1 MRPRVA
7 AALLGLAGLPAWGC
21 DIELAGSDVMR
32 LESERYVVA
41 LRSRSGPIA
50 VGEYFAL
57 DVAACAKNGAG
68 APELLHVDA
77 RMPAHR
83 HGMNYLPRIRAT
95 APGRWQADG
104 LMFHM
109 PGLWEF
115 RIDLRA
121 GGVTDRLTHDY
132 QLD

>member
-1 MRPRVA
+1 
-7 AALLGLAGLPAWGC
+7 
-21 DIELAGSDVMR
+21 MR
-32 LESERYVVA
+32 LESARYVVA

-50 VGEYFAL
+50 VGEHFAV
-57 DVAACAKNGAG
+57 DIAACAKNGAD

-83 HGMNYLPRIRAT
+83 HGMNYVPRIRLI
-95 APGRWQADG
+95 APGRWHADG

-115 RIDLRA
+115 RVDLRA
-121 GGVTDRLTHDY
+121 GGVTDRLTHVY
-132 QLD
+132 PLD

>member
-1 MRPRVA
+1 LVA
-7 AALLGLAGLPAWGC
+7 AALLCATPAWGC
-21 DIELAGSDVMR
+21 DVDLAGDGVMR

-57 DVAACAKNGAG
+57 DVAACAKNGAI
-68 APELLHVDA
+68 APELLRIDA

-83 HGMNYLPRIRAT
+83 HGMNYVPRIHAT

-109 PGLWEF
+109 PGPWEF

-121 GGVTDRLTHDY
+121 GGVTDRLTQNYH
-132 QLD
+132 LD

>member
-1 MRPRVA
+1 VSPRVA
-7 AALLGLAGLPAWGC
+7 AALLGIAGLPAWGC

-41 LRSRSGPIA
+41 LRNRSGPIA
-50 VGEYFAL
+50 VGEHFAL
-57 DVAACAKNGAG
+57 DVAACAKNGATT
-68 APELLHVDA
+68 PELLRVDA

-83 HGMNYLPRIRAT
+83 HGMNYVPRVRAT

-121 GGVTDRLTHDY
+121 GGVTDRLTYDY

>member
-1 MRPRVA
+1 VRTLVA
-7 AALLGLAGLPAWGC
+7 AALLCTTPAWGC
-21 DIELAGSDVMR
+21 DVDLAGDGVMR

-50 VGEYFAL
+50 VGEHFAL
-57 DVAACAKNGAG
+57 DVAACAKNGAT

-83 HGMNYLPRIRAT
+83 HGMNYVPRIRAT

-121 GGVTDRLTHDY
+121 GGVTDRLTQDY
-132 QLD
+132 PLD